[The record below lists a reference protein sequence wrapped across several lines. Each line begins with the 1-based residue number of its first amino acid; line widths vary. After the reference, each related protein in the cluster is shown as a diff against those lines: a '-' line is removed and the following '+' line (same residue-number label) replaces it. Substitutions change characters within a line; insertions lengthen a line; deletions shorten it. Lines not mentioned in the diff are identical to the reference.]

1 MRLLHIVN
9 LLLNTVAEVVAYK
22 SKNGQQELLVAS
34 ADKFH
39 TAGIWQHKT
48 VIWTGLETSYLN

>member
-9 LLLNTVAEVVAYK
+9 LLLNIVAEVVVYK
-22 SKNGQQELLVAS
+22 SKIGQQELLVAS

-39 TAGIWQHKT
+39 TAGIWQHRT
-48 VIWTGLETSYLN
+48 VI